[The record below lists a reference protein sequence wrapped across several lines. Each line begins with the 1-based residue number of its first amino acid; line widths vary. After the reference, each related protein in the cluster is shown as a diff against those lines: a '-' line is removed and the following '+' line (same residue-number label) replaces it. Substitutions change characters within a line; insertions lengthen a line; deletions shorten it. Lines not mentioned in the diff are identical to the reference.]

1 MILPTDLP
9 AGVSRA
15 EYDALPGLNQ
25 SKARALLSSPAR
37 FRWECDNPSD
47 ATPDMI
53 AGTIAHVLVLE
64 PDSFAD
70 RFVVVPEDAPTK
82 PTSRQVN
89 AKKPSEDTLK
99 AIEWWAKFVDQCA
112 GKEVIS
118 RTIAENGRAYAD
130 GILRTM
136 SAYGIKPLAVEVA
149 LTAEYHG
156 IAIKGSL
163 DIIGEDGF
171 IYDAKTTKED
181 ATREGFGKAVDKS
194 KELKLQAAWYR
205 YLFSKAT
212 GVYPEGFRW
221 IAQEKEPPFLGGVLE
236 ARIPKGTAQLQAILG
251 LGEGQQPPGVKEPAQ
266 LLLGI
271 KHPVAINSQGQ
282 LPWLLGTTGLGIGH

>member
-25 SKARALLSSPAR
+25 SKARAMLSSPAR

-156 IAIKGSL
+156 VAIKGSL

-205 YLFSKAT
+205 YLFSKRT
-212 GVYPEGFRW
+212 GIYPEGFRW
-221 IAQEKEPPFLGGVLE
+221 IAQEKEAPYLGAVFE
-236 ARIPKGTAQLQAILG
+236 AHPDHLAEGGELMLQVITAFKSCET
-251 LGEGQQPPGVKEPAQ
+251 LGEWPGYPTEVVKLDSWRANQSAKGQAAPLNFA
-266 LLLGI
+266 
-271 KHPVAINSQGQ
+271 
-282 LPWLLGTTGLGIGH
+282 